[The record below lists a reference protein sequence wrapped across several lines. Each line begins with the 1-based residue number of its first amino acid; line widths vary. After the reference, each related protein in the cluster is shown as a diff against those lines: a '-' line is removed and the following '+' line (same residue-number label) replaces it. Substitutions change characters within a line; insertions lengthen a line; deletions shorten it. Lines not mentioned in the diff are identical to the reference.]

1 MNRADIIQRLKEIKF
16 DAGEYWVITGA
27 AMVLYGIK
35 EVTSDIDLGCSKK
48 MADELEEKGY
58 GVTLLDDG
66 TRRIQFQDDIEIFE
80 NWLFDKVQMIEN
92 IPVVSIDGLVAM
104 KKALGREK
112 DFEDIR
118 RIEVYK
124 EKRKL
129 PPKMRKGG
137 ICT

>member
-124 EKRKL
+124 KERNYL
-129 PPKMRKGG
+129 PK
-137 ICT
+137 

>member
-124 EKRKL
+124 KERNYL
-129 PPKMRKGG
+129 P
-137 ICT
+137 